1 MKLAVEQGKMSK
13 IQEKERV
20 EENAADAVAD
30 EIRADE
36 EAEETKPI
44 KKKKQNL
51 KKGKKLDIWVQK
63 VVFERV
69 WRAGWGAL
77 MTDKLEQFN
86 T

>member
-1 MKLAVEQGKMSK
+1 MKLPGKTLLKIVNIRLNCLQRLMKLAVEQGKMSK

-51 KKGKKLDIWVQK
+51 KKGKK
-63 VVFERV
+63 
-69 WRAGWGAL
+69 
-77 MTDKLEQFN
+77 
-86 T
+86 

>member
-51 KKGKKLDIWVQK
+51 KKGKK
-63 VVFERV
+63 
-69 WRAGWGAL
+69 
-77 MTDKLEQFN
+77 
-86 T
+86 

>member
-1 MKLAVEQGKMSK
+1 MKLPGKTLLKIVNIRLNCLQRLMKLAVEQGKMSK

-44 KKKKQNL
+44 KKKKQNK
-51 KKGKKLDIWVQK
+51 KKGKK
-63 VVFERV
+63 
-69 WRAGWGAL
+69 
-77 MTDKLEQFN
+77 
-86 T
+86 

>member
-1 MKLAVEQGKMSK
+1 MKLPGKTLLKIVNIRLNCLQRLMKLAVEQGKMSK

-44 KKKKQNL
+44 KKKKQHK
-51 KKGKKLDIWVQK
+51 KKGKK
-63 VVFERV
+63 
-69 WRAGWGAL
+69 
-77 MTDKLEQFN
+77 
-86 T
+86 

>member
-1 MKLAVEQGKMSK
+1 MKLAVEQGRMSK

-51 KKGKKLDIWVQK
+51 KKGKKLDI
-63 VVFERV
+63 
-69 WRAGWGAL
+69 
-77 MTDKLEQFN
+77 
-86 T
+86 

>member
-1 MKLAVEQGKMSK
+1 MKLPGKTLLKIVNIRLNCLQRLMKLAVEQGKMSK

-51 KKGKKLDIWVQK
+51 KKGKKLDI
-63 VVFERV
+63 
-69 WRAGWGAL
+69 
-77 MTDKLEQFN
+77 
-86 T
+86 